1 MGKRGGDLESLHE
14 NSLLSLDSDVLWPLH
29 ETGEVP
35 LWLDV
40 TSQSEV
46 TWVLLEQRCLST
58 TARSTL
64 DAAFND
70 HFLSF
75 NSFLHLY
82 PRKHVR
88 EVNTNKQFETC
99 KCKSQP
105 SSLSPLTI
113 MIDIFYLIN
122 NKPSVQHA
130 QTFI

>member
-14 NSLLSLDSDVLWPLH
+14 DSLLSLNSDVLWPLH
-29 ETGEVP
+29 KTGEVP

-46 TWVLLEQRCLST
+46 TWVLLEQRFLSLG
-58 TARSTL
+58 ASSTL
-64 DAAFND
+64 GAAFND
-70 HFLSF
+70 HLSF

-88 EVNTNKQFETC
+88 EVNTNKQFEKC
-99 KCKSQP
+99 KCTSQP

-122 NKPSVQHA
+122 NKMCS
-130 QTFI
+130 